1 MSVEKR
7 VEQADIPDGDPTEWD
22 PEEKRRI
29 LEEAAEL
36 DLPEEFTEYADELAQ
51 SIDVEES

>member
-36 DLPEEFTEYADELAQ
+36 DLPEEFTGYADELAQ